1 MAYQCPFLSGTL
13 CQLLYEQVL
22 PFLFSFAVIYAL
34 VLKTKVLGEESKP
47 YVRGAAAIVSLVLS
61 FFLITTTPYSLGL
74 GTTFAQLFANVSG
87 TTVTF
92 LVVILGVLIIL
103 GLFGIGST
111 ELQEAKNWKK
121 FIIPGIIILFV
132 LWVLGG
138 GAAGYG
144 MYSIYDIVWTVIIL
158 GIVLYA
164 VWLVVGEGK
173 TEDKE
178 KEKKKQ
184 QQQQPGQP

>member
-1 MAYQCPFLSGTL
+1 MVYQCPFVSGTL
-13 CQLLYEQVL
+13 CQMLYEQVL

-34 VLKTKVLGEESKP
+34 VLKTGIFGDESKK

-92 LVVILGVLIIL
+92 LVVILGVLVIL
-103 GLFGIGST
+103 GLFGIGSE
-111 ELQEAKNWKK
+111 ELKNADNWKK
-121 FIIPGIIILFV
+121 FVIPGIIIVFV
-132 LWVLGG
+132 LWLLGG

-158 GIVLYA
+158 GIVLFA
-164 VWLVVGEGK
+164 VWLVVGGEGK
-173 TEDKE
+173 EGAP
-178 KEKKKQ
+178 Q
-184 QQQQPGQP
+184 QQQQQKQPGEG

>member
-103 GLFGIGST
+103 GLFGIGSE

-138 GAAGYG
+138 GAVWGYWT
-144 MYSIYDIVWTVIIL
+144 YSIYDIIWTVIIL
-158 GIVLYA
+158 GIVLFA
-164 VWLVVGEGK
+164 VWLVVGGGKEEGAP
-173 TEDKE
+173 
-178 KEKKKQ
+178 Q
-184 QQQQPGQP
+184 QQQQQQEG